1 MGTLKWLELN
11 KPLENPLEVK
21 PHESS
26 PKIRASHRWCQKA
39 TPIPTRNRRPPRDPT
54 IPKIHRIAR
63 PKASIPAIGPRNC
76 PGFQNRSPI
85 PELCYHGSSR
95 SLRSLLG
102 RPLRR
107 HQLVRHPRQ
116 EGHHYA
122 KRYPIG
128 STNPRRTSLRNS
140 PSLNKTQK

>member
-1 MGTLKWLELN
+1 MG
-11 KPLENPLEVK
+11 ENPLEVK

-26 PKIRASHRWCQKA
+26 SPPKLPENPPQPPVVSKSHTDSDQEPSPSERSDDTK
-39 TPIPTRNRRPPRDPT
+39 N
-54 IPKIHRIAR
+54 RIAR

-128 STNPRRTSLRNS
+128 
-140 PSLNKTQK
+140 